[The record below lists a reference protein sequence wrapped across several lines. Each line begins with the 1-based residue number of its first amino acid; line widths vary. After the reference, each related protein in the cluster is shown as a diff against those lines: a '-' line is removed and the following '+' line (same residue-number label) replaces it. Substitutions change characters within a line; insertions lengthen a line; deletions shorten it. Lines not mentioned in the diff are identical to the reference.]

1 MGNVITFDSGR
12 HLTKNQIIDVLR
24 ITNLLPELASKVLD
38 KIIQGEYTTVSRMEN
53 ILDELKLPTPKK
65 HEILEEMR
73 LTYKAIKE
81 QEKRNRIGGHGSS
94 VMSLN
99 GSSNKSSN
107 EIEILRQETSK
118 KFEEQE
124 KINKD
129 KDKEIKEQN
138 KKIEVL
144 EKDGKNKDI
153 KIEKLEKDKEK
164 SDKRF
169 DTKLR
174 EAVKEAEGFTM
185 QQRENVEILIK
196 SENYELTKRVE
207 SLENE
212 LTKVT
217 KERDDLLV
225 EKLDLIKKNNL
236 KADDGL
242 LSKEISLQLL
252 NEKLLELEEQKKQ
265 IKEARDNKITEKS
278 SARAEYIKKKAE
290 LSQQVYE
297 LEKIKKNFQR
307 IDEINNQIAQCD
319 SKITELNTRIA
330 NIDAKGQE
338 LLNEKDKEIKEYQEK
353 KSKLERMEFDYIPI
367 PDNLILMSSSRDNP
381 ITNGV
386 N

>member
-1 MGNVITFDSGR
+1 MFF
-12 HLTKNQIIDVLR
+12 
-24 ITNLLPELASKVLD
+24 
-38 KIIQGEYTTVSRMEN
+38 N
-53 ILDELKLPTPKK
+53 IKMATDPLYD
-65 HEILEEMR
+65 
-73 LTYKAIKE
+73 
-81 QEKRNRIGGHGSS
+81 
-94 VMSLN
+94 
-99 GSSNKSSN
+99 
-107 EIEILRQETSK
+107 
-118 KFEEQE
+118 
-124 KINKD
+124 
-129 KDKEIKEQN
+129 EIKS
-138 KKIEVL
+138 L
-144 EKDGKNKDI
+144 
-153 KIEKLEKDKEK
+153 KE
-164 SDKRF
+164 S
-169 DTKLR
+169 
-174 EAVKEAEGFTM
+174 
-185 QQRENVEILIK
+185 
-196 SENYELTKRVE
+196 
-207 SLENE
+207 

-217 KERDDLLV
+217 KERDALLI

-242 LSKEISLQLL
+242 LSNKIAREAVDEMIL
-252 NEKLLELEEQKKQ
+252 KLTEEKKQ
-265 IKEARDNKITEKS
+265 IKEARYNKITEKS